1 MVRVHAWL
9 RLLLLAALGL
19 LAAGCATIPP
29 NAGQNPADPWERYNR
44 HVTEFNDRVDRA
56 VLKPVAQAYVDYM
69 PSPVRDCV
77 GNVFS
82 NFSDVPNALNNLLQ
96 GKPADAASDICRV
109 VINSTVGLL
118 GCFDVASK
126 MGLQRSDEDFG
137 QTLGRWGSGPGPY
150 FVWPF
155 LGPSTVRDSIGRV
168 AGWYTDPL
176 DYIEPVRLR
185 NSLLG
190 TRLID
195 TRAQLIP
202 AEKLL
207 EAAALDRYQFLRDAY
222 LQRRNNLV
230 YDGNPPRRKD
240 DFEDDAPLDAPTA
253 KPGVSDKPADKPA
266 VKPADKPTTETPATG
281 PDTVPNTGPGA
292 PPQPPGDKPKQL
304 SGDEAANL
312 AAPRSTDGDAG
323 QAGTDAAPPADQ
335 PIGEAAR

>member
-1 MVRVHAWL
+1 
-9 RLLLLAALGL
+9 
-19 LAAGCATIPP
+19 
-29 NAGQNPADPWERYNR
+29 
-44 HVTEFNDRVDRA
+44 
-56 VLKPVAQAYVDYM
+56 
-69 PSPVRDCV
+69 VRDCV

-126 MGLQRSDEDFG
+126 MGLQRNDEDFG

-155 LGPSTVRDSIGRV
+155 LGPSTVRDSIGRI
-168 AGWYTDPL
+168 AGFYTDPL

-230 YDGNPPRRKD
+230 YDGSPPRRKD
-240 DFEDDAPLDAPTA
+240 DFEDDAPADAPAA
-253 KPGVSDKPADKPA
+253 KPGVSAKPNDKPNDKP
-266 VKPADKPTTETPATG
+266 VEKPAGETPATK
-281 PDTVPNTGPGA
+281 PDTVQSPAPNSPA
-292 PPQPPGDKPKQL
+292 QPPGDKPKQ
-304 SGDEAANL
+304 GAAE
-312 AAPRSTDGDAG
+312 
-323 QAGTDAAPPADQ
+323 DAAERALPAVDQ